1 MGPVENLLQICFTKE
16 EKNSPG
22 PISLGGKGW
31 RYPWATGPTGPPP
44 PGMLGWEAVTNLL
57 EASTGN
63 LDGGN
68 EGAGGEPR
76 SLTSKRPGAPREL
89 SFESKRPGVARGP
102 SFGSNRPGVPL
113 GAWLPLGVEGAL
125 HQPDEGGC

>member
-1 MGPVENLLQICFTKE
+1 MEISSYIANVSQK
-16 EKNSPG
+16 KNASPG

-44 PGMLGWEAVTNLL
+44 GMLGWGAVTNLL

-63 LDGGN
+63 LDGGK

-89 SFESKRPGVARGP
+89 SLGSK
-102 SFGSNRPGVPL
+102 RPGVPL

-125 HQPDEGGC
+125 HQPDDGGCWAGPPDHPEGAPPWF